1 MKNNSSSFFN
11 LIDVLLYKKISN
23 GKYIRFDKV
32 LKKKLY
38 DKDSGLVKDQKTNEL
53 ITLSEA
59 FRREV
64 FRINDPTILFD
75 EKNIYKVE
83 SVLST
88 SGKNTLAEALKKKII
103 SRREC
108 TYKFL
113 THIYSIESAMKD
125 GYIEGIFFVL
135 IIERLI
141 F

>member
-1 MKNNSSSFFN
+1 M
-11 LIDVLLYKKISN
+11 IEVLLYKKISN

-38 DKDSGLVKDQKTNEL
+38 NKENGLIKDQKTNEL
-53 ITLSEA
+53 ISLNEA
-59 FRREV
+59 FKREV
-64 FRINDPTILFD
+64 LRINDPTILFD

-113 THIYSIESAMKD
+113 GNIYSIESAMKE
-125 GYIEGIFFVL
+125 GYIEGT
-135 IIERLI
+135 
-141 F
+141 